1 MYQNPYKCR
10 AQILFFM
17 CSLRFFTCQMQIN
30 EIISVIFHQQTT
42 IFIEMPA
49 ICCFGSTII
58 IRASQGCTVH
68 CTQWN
73 ANEIYFVMLLLL
85 GWWRK
90 RHHNYTH
97 VPLYLICQ
105 LFHFQGCVYTCSYL
119 NVLGSI
125 LQSLT
130 HFWIAVRVHVVAAL
144 QVNNTLSDKS
154 VFWAYEPAII

>member
-1 MYQNPYKCR
+1 MSSAN
-10 AQILFFM
+10 I
-17 CSLRFFTCQMQIN
+17 
-30 EIISVIFHQQTT
+30 IFHVFAPVFHMSNANQRDY
-42 IFIEMPA
+42 FGDFSPA
-49 ICCFGSTII
+49 DYHIHWDACNMLFRFNNNNSCFTRVYS
-58 IRASQGCTVH
+58 VH